1 MPIGFAAHTMGTPDL
16 SVPEAA
22 ELIARLGYDGIE
34 LIWQS
39 DYRCALAPGA
49 SSAEVAAAAAA
60 IDGCGLETVSLVPY
74 DRSFNSPDRV
84 RRQTACDRMKEAMDA
99 AAALGAPRLRVLPGD
114 PPEEGDAGRSFALLV
129 ETLRELADAAAS
141 RGLELAIENHMG
153 TAVSTAGA
161 MAELVAAID
170 HPAAGIL
177 YDPANLAVMGERDDR
192 AAYLHQRD
200 HLRHVHLNDYRL
212 LDPGAGPDFHGY
224 RQRLLGEGEGAFRDW
239 IGWLVRDGY
248 GGFITAEYGTRWFAD
263 ILPAPEIGLAH
274 ELAAMQAA
282 LDGRTA

>member
-1 MPIGFAAHTMGTPDL
+1 MPIGFAAHTMGTPHL
-16 SVPEAA
+16 SIPEAA

-49 SSAEVAAAAAA
+49 SSAEIAAAAAA
-60 IDGCGLETVSLVPY
+60 IDGCGLETVGLVPY
-74 DRSFNSPDRV
+74 DRSFNSPDRA
-84 RRQTACDRMKEAMDA
+84 RRQTAGDRMKEAMDA
-99 AAALGAPRLRVLPGD
+99 AAALRAPRLRVLPGD
-114 PPEEGDAGRSFALLV
+114 PPEEGDAERSFVLLV
-129 ETLRELADAAAS
+129 ETLGGLAEEAAS

-153 TAVSTAGA
+153 TAVSTASA

-192 AAYLHQRD
+192 AAYLCQRGRI
-200 HLRHVHLNDYRL
+200 RHVHLNDYRL
-212 LDPGAGPDFHGY
+212 LEPGSGPDFHGY
-224 RQRLLGEGEGAFRDW
+224 RQRPLGEGEGAFRDW
-239 IGWLVRDGY
+239 IGWLAQDGY

-274 ELAAMQAA
+274 ELAAMRSVLAA
-282 LDGRTA
+282 RTA